1 MLEDVWSIIQAEI
14 PFTKKYAQ
22 ASKVCLLGVV
32 NHTQRRTTSLSGLGI
47 VAEVKMNQSQARVGC
62 AICDAHQYALFVKGI
77 SAWIIVSR
85 LTVLSFVKKCSIDY
99 FNSIYRDASHYG
111 QNFLKC

>member
-32 NHTQRRTTSLSGLGI
+32 NHTQRRTTSHSGLGI
-47 VAEVKMNQSQARVGC
+47 VAEVKMNQSQAVR
-62 AICDAHQYALFVKGI
+62 D
-77 SAWIIVSR
+77 
-85 LTVLSFVKKCSIDY
+85 VLSATLISTLY
-99 FNSIYRDASHYG
+99 
-111 QNFLKC
+111 L